1 MSRCSSKGFFKGD
14 CIVFD
19 CILHNVL
26 IAKVHAFGLSQKT
39 VSFIYSWL
47 NHRKQK
53 EKVNNF

>member
-26 IAKVHAFGLSQKT
+26 IAKVHAFGLSQT
-39 VSFIYSWL
+39 VSFIYSCL

>member
-1 MSRCSSKGFFKGD
+1 MSRCISKGFFKGD

-26 IAKVHAFGLSQKT
+26 IAKLHAYGLSQKA
-39 VSFIYSWL
+39 VSFIYWCL
-47 NHRKQK
+47 KRRKQK